1 VKKAPRRQAYYWK
14 RLGSD
19 KKKWV
24 KKAPRRQAYYWK
36 RLGSFYSAIESCKPI
51 ETKIGKRNAN
61 RKK

>member
-1 VKKAPRRQAYYWK
+1 VIP
-14 RLGSD
+14 LGSY